1 MSKTE
6 IIAAPRLSAK
16 EICVAGVMAAFVFIA
31 TFVPQIPIPLGY
43 AHLGDGAI
51 FLAVFLTGRK
61 AGIFAGAFGSALA
74 DLAGGF
80 PVWILP
86 TLMIK
91 AVMAGIF
98 YRVALAG
105 NDAPKFA
112 SPRVLGGMALACLFM
127 TAGYTLAGAFLY
139 DSFALGLASTPGLLL
154 KSAVNIAAACL
165 AGGMLSRAQDITNH
179 IDKV

>member
-1 MSKTE
+1 MFMSKSE
-6 IIAAPRLSAK
+6 FVAAPRISAK
-16 EICVAGVMAAFVFIA
+16 EICVAGVMVAFVFIA

-51 FLAVFLTGRK
+51 FLAVVLAGRR

-86 TLMIK
+86 TLIIK
-91 AVMAGIF
+91 AIMAEIF
-98 YRVALAG
+98 FRVGVDG
-105 NDAPKFA
+105 NEAPNFA
-112 SPRVLGGMALACLFM
+112 SVRMLGGMVAACLFM

-139 DSFALGLASTPGLLL
+139 DSLALGLASTPGLMI
-154 KSAVNIAAACL
+154 KSAVNIVSACL
-165 AGGMLSRAQDITNH
+165 AGGVLSRAGLPCRWS
-179 IDKV
+179 K

>member
-6 IIAAPRLSAK
+6 IIAAPRVSAK

-51 FLAVFLTGRK
+51 FLAVFLTGRR

-86 TLMIK
+86 TLIIK
-91 AVMAGIF
+91 AVMAEIF
-98 YRVALAG
+98 YRAALAG
-105 NDAPKFA
+105 NDAPKF
-112 SPRVLGGMALACLFM
+112 SSLRVLGGMVLACLFM

-139 DSFALGLASTPGLLL
+139 DSLALGLASTPGLLV

-165 AGGMLSRAQDITNH
+165 AGGMLSRAQGIH

>member
-112 SPRVLGGMALACLFM
+112 SPRVLGGMVVACLFM
-127 TAGYTLAGAFLY
+127 TAGYALSGAVLY
-139 DSFALGLASTPGLLL
+139 DSLALGLSSVPGLLV
-154 KSAVNIAAACL
+154 KSAVNIVAAAI
-165 AGGMLSRAQDITNH
+165 AGGALGRAGLSR
-179 IDKV
+179 

>member
-1 MSKTE
+1 MFMSKSE
-6 IIAAPRLSAK
+6 FVAAPRISAK
-16 EICVAGVMAAFVFIA
+16 ETCVAGVMAAFVFIA

-51 FLAVFLTGRK
+51 FLAVVLAGRR

-86 TLMIK
+86 TLIIK
-91 AVMAGIF
+91 AVMAEIF
-98 YRVALAG
+98 YRVALDG
-105 NDAPKFA
+105 NNAPKLF
-112 SPRVLGGMALACLFM
+112 SVRVIGGMIVACLFM

-139 DSFALGLASTPGLLL
+139 DSLALGLASTPGLLV

-165 AGGMLSRAQDITNH
+165 AGGALSRAGLSR
-179 IDKV
+179 

>member
-6 IIAAPRLSAK
+6 TVAVPRFSAK
-16 EICVAGVMAAFVFIA
+16 EICIAGVMAAFVFIA
-31 TFVPQIPIPLGY
+31 TLVPQIPIPLGY

-51 FLAVFLTGRK
+51 FLAVFFAGRK

-86 TLMIK
+86 TLVIK
-91 AVMAGIF
+91 AVMAEIF
-98 YRVALAG
+98 FRVALDG
-105 NDAPKFA
+105 QE
-112 SPRVLGGMALACLFM
+112 SPSILTLRAVLGMVAACLFM
-127 TAGYTLAGAFLY
+127 TAGYSLAGAFLY
-139 DSFALGLASTPGLLL
+139 DSLALGLASVPGLLV

-165 AGGMLSRAQDITNH
+165 AGGALGRAGLSR
-179 IDKV
+179 

>member
-6 IIAAPRLSAK
+6 TFAAPQISAK

-31 TFVPQIPIPLGY
+31 TLVPQIPIPLGY

-51 FLAVFLTGRK
+51 FLAVFFAGRR

-86 TLMIK
+86 TLIIK
-91 AVMAGIF
+91 AVMAEMF
-98 YRVALAG
+98 FRVAVEG
-105 NDAPKFA
+105 QT
-112 SPRVLGGMALACLFM
+112 SPSLLKPRAIFGMTAACLFM
-127 TAGYTLAGAFLY
+127 TAGYALSGAVFY
-139 DSFALGLASTPGLLL
+139 DSLALGLSSVPGLLV
-154 KSAVNIAAACL
+154 KSAVNIAAAAL
-165 AGGMLSRAQDITNH
+165 AGGALGRAGLSR
-179 IDKV
+179 